1 MKRFLV
7 MAALFLGAIASGNS
21 AKAQV
26 KFSANFESGSM
37 EKVELVSQETK
48 NGKETVTYDFYS
60 RFDPANPAR
69 PTLAPSARW
78 YYFKMEGV
86 KGKEVILN
94 VKNSDARRP
103 FYSYDNEN
111 WTRFSATES
120 PDEKTIIKTYDQDAV
135 YIAYYV
141 PYTYSHLLK
150 KIQEWVKND
159 WVGLSSIGKSEHGR
173 NMPLLTVTNRNLKKD
188 KKVVYIHGR
197 VHTSETPGS
206 WHLERMID
214 ILVSD
219 TPYANNLREN
229 AIFYIL
235 PFTNPDGVVEGNSR
249 SNSSGVNMEV
259 NWDDPEE
266 VTTQEVKNMRA
277 FLKSIDP
284 KNVDVFLNMHSQSM
298 HQATYWVHTAET
310 SSDKF
315 YNNLMLLANL
325 TINDNPYFAKQDLC
339 FSKMGSRYCEG
350 WFWNNS
356 GEKTLAVTFET
367 PYTYYSQN
375 KDGEWVSLDNLKKF
389 AEYNLV
395 ALGDYLQL
403 GAPAR
408 IIVDEPAAADGFTT
422 ITDHKN
428 FHYGNS
434 YLKATKNGA
443 KVSYKFNGKK
453 NGVILPDGTYEVY
466 KWAAG
471 ENRTVSNPG
480 ENEWTKVGEIKHN
493 GGKKIK
499 FTYTAK
505 EGELVDN
512 FLFKLK

>member
-1 MKRFLV
+1 MKKLLLI
-7 MAALFLGAIASGNS
+7 AALFIAATAS
-21 AKAQV
+21 AQI
-26 KFSANFESGSM
+26 KFSADFECGSM
-37 EKVELVSQETK
+37 EKAEFVSQESK
-48 NGKETVTYDFYS
+48 NGKEVITYDFYS

-69 PTLAPSARW
+69 PNLAPSARW

-86 KGKEVILN
+86 KGKEVVLN

-103 FYSYDNEN
+103 FYSYDNQN

-141 PYTYSHLLK
+141 PYTYSHLLN
-150 KIQEWVKND
+150 KIIGWVKND
-159 WVGLSSIGKSEHGR
+159 WVDLSSIGESEHGR
-173 NMPLLTVTNRNLKKD
+173 NMPLLTITNKNLKEN

-214 ILVSD
+214 VLVSD
-219 TPYANNLREN
+219 TPYANALREN
-229 AIFYIL
+229 TIFYIL

-249 SNSSGVNMEV
+249 SNANGVNMEV

-266 VTTQEVKNMRA
+266 VTTKEVKNMRT
-277 FLKSIDP
+277 FLQGLLAKG
-284 KNVDVFLNMHSQSM
+284 NVDVFLNMHSQSM

-315 YNNLMLLANL
+315 YKDLMLLANL
-325 TINDNPYFAKQDLC
+325 TINDNPYFAKRDLC

-375 KDGEWVSLDNLKKF
+375 KDGEWVSLENLKTF
-389 AEYNLV
+389 ADCNLT
-395 ALGDYLQL
+395 ALGDYLKE
-403 GAPAR
+403 GAPYR
-408 IIVDEPAAADGFTT
+408 IIIDEPASAHGLQKMNDFS
-422 ITDHKN
+422 K
-428 FHYGNS
+428 FYYGES
-434 YLKATKNGA
+434 YLKSNKNGA
-443 KVSYKFNGKK
+443 KVQYVFNGKE
-453 NGVILPDGTYEVY
+453 NGTKIPAGKYEVY
-466 KWAAG
+466 KWAVG
-471 ENRTVSNPG
+471 ENQKESNPG
-480 ENEWTKVGEIKHN
+480 ENEWIKVGEMMHK

-499 FTYTAK
+499 YTYTAK
-505 EGELVDN
+505 EGELIDNILIKKVD
-512 FLFKLK
+512 

>member
-1 MKRFLV
+1 MKKFLV
-7 MAALFLGAIASGNS
+7 IAALFLGAMTANGK
-21 AKAQV
+21 ATAQV
-26 KFSANFESGSM
+26 KFSADFESGSM

-103 FYSYDNEN
+103 FYSYDNKN

-141 PYTYSHLLK
+141 PYTYSHLLE

-173 NMPLLTVTNRNLKKD
+173 NMPLLTITNRNLKKD

-219 TPYANNLREN
+219 TPYAKNLRDN

-249 SNSSGVNMEV
+249 SNSNGVNMEV

-375 KDGEWVSLDNLKKF
+375 KDGEWVSIENLKKF
-389 AEYNLV
+389 AEYNLI

-408 IIVDEPAAADGFTT
+408 IIVDEPVAADGFTT

-453 NGVILPDGTYEVY
+453 NGVNLPDGTYEVY

-471 ENRTVSNPG
+471 ENRTVSNTG
-480 ENEWTKVGEIKHN
+480 ENEWTKVGEIKQN

-499 FTYTAK
+499 FTYTVK